1 MRKYFTSAI
10 LILLIAF
17 SASTQTNELRL
28 ETLNLTKGKWE
39 FHVHDTILEPFTSGD
54 FQGTYKFKKS
64 GKLVVKDISFI
75 SYGKEYKIQHG
86 IWSLK
91 GEVLTIDMDDF
102 QNSNPFPKS
111 IKITAINTETFYSPQ
126 QDYKTFYWIFK
137 RKST

>member
-1 MRKYFTSAI
+1 MKKYLTCAI

-17 SASTQTNELRL
+17 SASTQTNELML
-28 ETLNLTKGKWE
+28 ENLNLTKGKWE

-64 GKLVVKDISFI
+64 GKLIVKDISFI

-91 GEVLTIDMDDF
+91 GDVLTIDMNDF
-102 QNSNPFPKS
+102 ENIKSLPKS
-111 IKITAINTETFYSPQ
+111 LKIKL
-126 QDYKTFYWIFK
+126 
-137 RKST
+137 

>member
-1 MRKYFTSAI
+1 MRKYLTSAI

-28 ETLNLTKGKWE
+28 ENLKLTKGKWE
-39 FHVHDTILEPFTSGD
+39 FHVHDTILEQFTGGD

-64 GKLVVKDISFI
+64 GKLLVKDISFV
-75 SYGKEYKIQHG
+75 SYGKEYKIQRG

-91 GEVLTIDMDDF
+91 GDELTIDMNDF
-102 QNSNPFPKS
+102 KNSLSLPKS
-111 IKITAINTETFYSPQ
+111 LKITVINSETFYSPQ
-126 QDYKTFYWIFK
+126 KDYKTFYWIFK